1 MYHCCRPPHAASVL
15 QQLLVKAQDIPVELP
30 TAKAV
35 EEALQKAGQWRA
47 EVQRIQVGA
56 KMGWVTT

>member
-1 MYHCCRPPHAASVL
+1 MGSVL
-15 QQLLVKAQDIPVELP
+15 QQLQVKAQDIPVELP

-56 KMGWVTT
+56 TMGWVTS

>member
-1 MYHCCRPPHAASVL
+1 MCHCCRPPHEGSVL

-47 EVQRIQVGA
+47 EVQRIQVGVT
-56 KMGWVTT
+56 MGWETT